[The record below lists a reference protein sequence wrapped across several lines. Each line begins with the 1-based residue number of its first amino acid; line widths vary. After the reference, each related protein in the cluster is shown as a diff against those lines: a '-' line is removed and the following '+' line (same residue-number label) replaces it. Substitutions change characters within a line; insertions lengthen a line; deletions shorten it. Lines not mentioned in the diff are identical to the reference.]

1 VNNFKIV
8 AKNTF
13 FLTLSEFFLK
23 IIGVLWIVFLAHS
36 LSVSEYGEYSFVNSF
51 IAIFSFLPDLGI
63 GIIVIREI
71 ARNKEKA
78 DLYLGNSLIL
88 NTSFAFIALVAIFI
102 TSFFLGQSQQTKTL
116 IFIAS
121 ITLFISTIRS
131 VAIFFFDG
139 MEKMHFSALLN
150 SLNTVLLL
158 AFAVFFGFV
167 LNWGLKGVF
176 LGMLF
181 GTILSLFI
189 TWSIVL
195 QKFIMPKVVINKK
208 IMKHLFWEGLP
219 LGIASFS
226 FMVYT
231 RIDSVILG
239 NLLGNTSVG
248 IYNSATP
255 FAFSLIQLLNVPFMV
270 AVFPALS
277 RIEKEDKQRFKKVLK
292 RSIFFIIAW
301 SLPVSILISLFSPIF
316 LPFVFGKK
324 YEAAIP
330 VLKIL
335 IFFVPFASL
344 SALLYKVLI
353 ILNKQMLYLYISII
367 GALINVAFNFY
378 LIPKYLILGAAYAS
392 VGTQLFLFLI
402 YSMVVFKLVKGIK
415 K

>member
-1 VNNFKIV
+1 MNNFKIV
-8 AKNTF
+8 AKNTL

-23 IIGVLWIVFLAHS
+23 FIGVLWIVFLAHS
-36 LSVSEYGEYSFVNSF
+36 FSISEYGRYSFVNSF
-51 IAIFSFLPDLGI
+51 IAIFSFLPDLGV

-88 NTSFAFIALVAIFI
+88 NTSFAFIALIVIFI
-102 TSFFLGQSQQTKTL
+102 TSFFLGQSPQTRAL

-121 ITLFISTIRS
+121 LTLFISTVRS

-139 MEKMHFSALLN
+139 MEKMHLSALLN

-158 AFAVFFGFV
+158 IFAAIFGFI
-167 LNWGLKGVF
+167 LGLGIKGVF
-176 LGMLF
+176 IGMLF

-189 TWSIVL
+189 TWFIVL
-195 QKFIMPKVVINKK
+195 QRFILPKVIVNKK
-208 IMKHLFWEGLP
+208 IMKHLFLEGLP

-255 FAFSLIQLLNVPFMV
+255 FAFSLIQLLNVPFVV

-277 RIEKEDKQRFKKVLK
+277 RIEKENKQRFQKVLK
-292 RSIFFIIAW
+292 RSVFFIIAW
-301 SLPVSILISLFSPIF
+301 SLPISILISLFSPIF
-316 LPFVFGKK
+316 IPFIFGKK

-344 SALLYKVLI
+344 SAFLYKVLI
-353 ILNKQMLYLYISII
+353 ILNKQMLYLYISIA
-367 GALINVAFNFY
+367 GALINVIFNFY
-378 LIPKYLILGAAYAS
+378 LIPKYLIIGAAYAS
-392 VGTQLFLFLI
+392 VGTQVFLFI
-402 YSMVVFKLVKGIK
+402 VYFMVVFKLVKVIK
-415 K
+415 T

>member
-1 VNNFKIV
+1 MNNFKIV